1 MFCMAS
7 VLSLVEGGSHAEH
20 RLPRLTGV
28 RSHERTAAGK
38 LSAKPRR
45 PLPIHRVSRLL
56 GASLPA
62 AERTDADRDRD
73 YRDRD
78 RDLDR
83 ELDRDPSY
91 ERSRAK
97 ISFTRPGFALPRV
110 SFMTCP
116 TKYPRSAVLP
126 AR

>member
-1 MFCMAS
+1 MQNTDSPDSPECDPVSAPPPAS
-7 VLSLVEGGSHAEH
+7 SVPS
-20 RLPRLTGV
+20 
-28 RSHERTAAGK
+28 
-38 LSAKPRR
+38 PRR